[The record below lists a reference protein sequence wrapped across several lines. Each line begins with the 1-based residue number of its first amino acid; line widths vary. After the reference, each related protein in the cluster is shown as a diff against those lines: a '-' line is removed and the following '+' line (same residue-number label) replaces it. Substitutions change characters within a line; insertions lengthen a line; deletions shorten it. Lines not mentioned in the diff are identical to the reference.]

1 METTLEWFLGA
12 GILTVLVAQII
23 VIVRSIVGWFIK
35 TGRER
40 KGLLRLLY
48 TEVAQNKNIID
59 YVSTLLDR
67 PNDAKSA
74 LAMRGRYVTAEAWKA
89 ARLPLAQNISSKH
102 FAVLSDY
109 YKNLL
114 LLEEVVTVERE
125 RKDRDASHETNS
137 DTLDKAKIL
146 LEALVELQSEVL
158 ERLSQRLGR
167 GAVAA
172 VPEEAPGGVALGD
185 RVQRPPHRL
194 DQRLEGPGS
203 RPSQRGLELGEGL
216 LDGVEVRRVGRQ
228 VEQLAAPPLDQL
240 PDPRPLV
247 RGEVVHHDYLPRSK
261 RRSEHV
267 LQVGLEDRAGG
278 CALHGHARSH
288 PPEAHARQQR
298 DVAAPVMR
306 RLAARS
312 LSRSGPG
319 IQRGERGVRP
329 ALVHEH
335 EALRVDLAGRE

>member
-23 VIVRSIVGWFIK
+23 VIVRLIVGWFIK

-59 YVSTLLDR
+59 YVSTLLDH

-89 ARLPLAQNISSKH
+89 ARLPLAQNISIKH

-158 ERLSQRLGR
+158 ELIQTK
-167 GAVAA
+167 
-172 VPEEAPGGVALGD
+172 
-185 RVQRPPHRL
+185 
-194 DQRLEGPGS
+194 
-203 RPSQRGLELGEGL
+203 
-216 LDGVEVRRVGRQ
+216 
-228 VEQLAAPPLDQL
+228 
-240 PDPRPLV
+240 V
-247 RGEVVHHDYLPRSK
+247 RGVTARDKYAELAQNQELPTPPN
-261 RRSEHV
+261 SEK
-267 LQVGLEDRAGG
+267 
-278 CALHGHARSH
+278 
-288 PPEAHARQQR
+288 QR
-298 DVAAPVMR
+298 
-306 RLAARS
+306 
-312 LSRSGPG
+312 
-319 IQRGERGVRP
+319 
-329 ALVHEH
+329 
-335 EALRVDLAGRE
+335 